1 MHTVF
6 QGSSSP
12 HVHSFIWIL
21 HAPNTEKEAAYI
33 EFAKKI
39 TNSQLP
45 GHFNNPE
52 LFKWLRLTKNIFT
65 LELANNTTRKIIASA
80 TVYILLGRQFL
91 RNYLII
97 NFAIRKGTRF

>member
-12 HVHSFIWIL
+12 HAHSFIWIL
-21 HAPNTEKEAAYI
+21 HAPNTEREAAYI

-52 LFKWLRLTKNIFT
+52 LFK
-65 LELANNTTRKIIASA
+65 
-80 TVYILLGRQFL
+80 
-91 RNYLII
+91 
-97 NFAIRKGTRF
+97 